1 MIDINYIYRIFMHVR
16 CFVCLF
22 LFIITACTNGG
33 DGTFH
38 EGMFGVWETEEPRYQ
53 HCYIEIQKERIIFYN
68 SEQGVDLYRIS
79 GIEPIPKGN
88 RILYHI
94 NYKDNEGLEYLLSLF
109 FMHTAKGD
117 FIQFQNQ
124 MEFQWSKKTGS
135 VE

>member
-1 MIDINYIYRIFMHVR
+1 MNPEPVNTYRMR
-16 CFVCLF
+16 CFLCLF
-22 LFIITACTNGG
+22 LFILTACTNGG

-53 HCYIEIQKERIIFYN
+53 SCYMEIQEERIIFYN
-68 SEQGVDLYRIS
+68 SEQGVDLVHIS
-79 GIEPIPKGN
+79 GIESIPKGN
-88 RILYHI
+88 RTLYHI
-94 NYKDNEGLEYLLSLF
+94 RYKDNEGLEYLLSLF

-124 MEFQWSKKTGS
+124 MEIQWSKKTGS